1 MSAFAA
7 FLALLAGLAGSIQV
21 AIMGRLGERVGSL
34 EALAWAFLLSGV
46 LALAALLAVRQ
57 SFDGLVASA
66 RQPPWLWLG
75 ALMGTFI
82 VFTITFAGP
91 RIGTTAT
98 IGILIAGQLAMG
110 VVIDRFG
117 LFGLDQIPL
126 NLPRAIGIA
135 LLAAGAAL
143 TLKR

>member
-7 FLALLAGLAGSIQV
+7 FLALLAGLAGPAQV
-21 AIMGRLGERVGSL
+21 AIVGRLGQRVGSV
-34 EALAWAFLLSGV
+34 EAVAWAFLLSAV
-46 LALAALLAVRQ
+46 LALAVLLAVRQ
-57 SFDGLVASA
+57 SVDGITASA

-110 VVIDRFG
+110 VVIDRYG
-117 LFGLDQIPL
+117 LFGLDKIPL
-126 NLPRAIGIA
+126 NTPRAVGIA

-143 TLKR
+143 TLKK

>member
-7 FLALLAGLAGSIQV
+7 LLALLAGLAGSVQI
-21 AIMGRLGERVGSL
+21 AIMGRLGQRVGSV
-34 EALAWAFLLSGV
+34 EAVAWAFLLSGV
-46 LALAALLAVRQ
+46 LALVALLAVRQ
-57 SFDGLVASA
+57 SLDGIAASA

-98 IGILIAGQLAMG
+98 IGLLIAGQLAMG
-110 VVIDRFG
+110 VVIDRYG
-117 LFGLDQIPL
+117 LFGLDTIPL
-126 NLPRAIGIA
+126 NTPRAVGIA

-143 TLKR
+143 TLKK

>member
-7 FLALLAGLAGSIQV
+7 FLALLAGLAGSVQI
-21 AIMGRLGERVGSL
+21 AIMGRLGQRVGSF
-34 EALAWAFLLSGV
+34 EALAWASLLSAA
-46 LALAALLAVRQ
+46 LALAVLFAVRQ
-57 SFDGLVASA
+57 SLDGITESA

-75 ALMGTFI
+75 AVMGTFI

-110 VVIDRFG
+110 VVIDRYG
-117 LFGLDQIPL
+117 LFGLDRIPL
-126 NLPRAIGIA
+126 NTPRTIGIA

-143 TLKR
+143 TLKK

>member
-1 MSAFAA
+1 MSAFAV
-7 FLALLAGLAGSIQV
+7 FLALLAGLAGSVQV
-21 AIMGRLGERVGSL
+21 AVMGRLGQRIGSI
-34 EALAWAFLLSGV
+34 EALAWASLLSGA
-46 LALAALLAVRQ
+46 LALAVLFAVRQ
-57 SFDGLVASA
+57 SLDGIAAAS

-75 ALMGTFI
+75 AVMGTFI

-110 VVIDRFG
+110 AVIDRFG
-117 LFGLDQIPL
+117 LFGLDRIPL
-126 NLPRAIGIA
+126 DVPRAIGIA

>member
-7 FLALLAGLAGSIQV
+7 LLALLAGLAGSVQI
-21 AIMGRLGERVGSL
+21 AIMGRLGQRVGSV
-34 EALAWAFLLSGV
+34 EALAWAFLLSAV
-46 LALAALLAVRQ
+46 LALVALLAVRQ
-57 SFDGLVASA
+57 SLDGLAASA

-98 IGILIAGQLAMG
+98 IALLIAGQLAMG
-110 VVIDRFG
+110 VVIDRYG
-117 LFGLDQIPL
+117 LFGLDKIPL
-126 NLPRAIGIA
+126 NTPRAVGIA

-143 TLKR
+143 TLKK

>member
-7 FLALLAGLAGSIQV
+7 FLALLAGLAGAAQV
-21 AIMGRLGERVGSL
+21 AIMGRLGQRVGSV
-34 EALAWAFLLSGV
+34 EAVAWAFLLSAV
-46 LALAALLAVRQ
+46 LALAVLLAVRQ
-57 SFDGLVASA
+57 SVDGITASA

-110 VVIDRFG
+110 VVIDRYG
-117 LFGLDQIPL
+117 LFGLDKIPL
-126 NLPRAIGIA
+126 NTPRAVGIA

-143 TLKR
+143 TLKK